1 MAHPLF
7 RYLMMTLVSLG
18 SLQAYALQDPTRPP
32 DADSQPVVAS
42 PAREI
47 RLGSILLGKERRIAV
62 IEGVA
67 LKEGDSHDNIRVR
80 RIFKDRVEVT
90 DRGQP
95 RTLYPDPLPQVRRTP

>member
-1 MAHPLF
+1 M
-7 RYLMMTLVSLG
+7 LVSLA

-32 DADSQPVVAS
+32 GADSQSVVAS
-42 PAREI
+42 PEREI

-90 DRGQP
+90 DRGQA
-95 RTLYPDPLPQVRRTP
+95 RTLYPEPLPQVRRTP

>member
-7 RYLMMTLVSLG
+7 RCLMMVLVSLG

-32 DADSQPVVAS
+32 GADSQPVVAS

-95 RTLYPDPLPQVRRTP
+95 RTLYPEPLPQVRRTP